1 MEQMGEGAE
10 RRRRRRR
17 RNSREEEQEEE
28 EEEQRGRAGGG
39 AGGAGGVGRTR
50 NSLFQPKQVFPVLSK
65 TGQLLSSQASSGGR
79 MFQNREALGISFP
92 KELLPSDFIR
102 RGKYA

>member
-1 MEQMGEGAE
+1 MGEGAE

-17 RNSREEEQEEE
+17 SSREEEQE

-39 AGGAGGVGRTR
+39 GGGAGGAGGVARTR